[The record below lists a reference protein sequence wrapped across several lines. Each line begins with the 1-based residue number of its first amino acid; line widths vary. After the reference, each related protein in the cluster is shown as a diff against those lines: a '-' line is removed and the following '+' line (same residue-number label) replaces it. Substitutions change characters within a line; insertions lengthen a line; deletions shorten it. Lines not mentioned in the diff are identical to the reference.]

1 MKKLSINIKLILLVC
16 LGLVFVGAVVVIE
29 TISNSSI
36 NKTNNENFAIM
47 ERANLEFRDK
57 AVNAQER
64 LDQIQEVLNSVQLA
78 RISEKSYFQFYKP
91 EYERQLNEHVNQALD
106 GLKKVNKNEST
117 ESLRTTL
124 QSYQQDF
131 GKIVSLQKQIEGLN
145 ASIVDQF
152 TNLHELLG
160 KSEARIIENRFEK
173 QMMGEELSPAEAH
186 FATMIAQSFR
196 TVDFLASMRSQ
207 YLLTDNTAY
216 IERLVAHFESKMGG
230 ETASIRQAAKV
241 LDEPVFEQAAETYKA
256 VIYSA
261 YDQTLMTQKL
271 FNQQKDTSE
280 RLNAYGMVLTGTGKK
295 LVNGIAQQMD
305 AERIASVN
313 KIEEAKE
320 NRIASLTKAHK
331 SVFLIL
337 VIALGAGAVIS
348 TLLAVFIIRSITK
361 PINAVIAGLQSSAD
375 DVSSASGQMKSASQ
389 SLAEGASEQAATI
402 EETSSSLEEMSS
414 MTKQNAENSSQAD
427 KLMQE
432 ANIVV
437 SQANDSMSNLT
448 VSMDEIAKA
457 SEETSKIIK
466 TIDEI
471 AFQTNLLALNAAVEA
486 ARAGEAGAGFAV
498 VADEV
503 RNLAMRAAEAASETA
518 QLIEGTVKKVGQG
531 GSLVQD
537 TNDAFGKVSEST
549 SKVGELVGEISAASR
564 EQSEGI
570 EQINRAV
577 VEMDKVVQQNAAGA
591 EESASSAA
599 EMNSQADNMQSYV
612 VDLAV
617 LVGGKGKAQAHD
629 RSGKTNDHAAAHM
642 PLEQSETQPLKRP
655 AIADDPE
662 RMIPF
667 EDDDF
672 EDF

>member
-36 NKTNNENFAIM
+36 NKTNDENFAMM
-47 ERANLEFRDK
+47 EQANLEYREK
-57 AVNAQER
+57 TVSAQER
-64 LDQIQEVLNSVQLA
+64 LDQIQEVLSSVQLA
-78 RISEKSYFQFYKP
+78 RIVEKSYFQFYKP
-91 EYERQLNEHVNQALD
+91 EYERQLDKHVSHALD
-106 GLKKVNKNEST
+106 VLKKVKHNEST
-117 ESLRTTL
+117 ETLQSTL

-131 GKIVSLQKQIEGLN
+131 GKIVGLHKQIEDLN

-152 TNLHELLG
+152 TSLKELLG
-160 KSEARIIENRFEK
+160 KSETLIIESRFEK
-173 QMMGEELSPAEAH
+173 QMMGEELSAAEAH

-207 YLLTDNTAY
+207 YLLTDDPVY
-216 IERLVAHFESKMGG
+216 IDRLVEHFESKMGG

-241 LDEPVFEQAAETYKA
+241 LDEPVHAQAAETYKE
-256 VIYSA
+256 VIYNA
-261 YDQTLMTQKL
+261 YEQTLMTQKL
-271 FNQQKDTSE
+271 FMQQKETSE
-280 RLNAYGMVLTGTGKK
+280 RLNTYGAVLADTGKT
-295 LVNGIAQQMD
+295 LVNGITKQMD
-305 AERIASVN
+305 AERIASVE
-313 KIEEAKE
+313 KIEEAKQ
-320 NRIASLTKAHK
+320 NRVASLAKAHK
-331 SVFLIL
+331 SVFYIL
-337 VIALGAGAVIS
+337 VIALGTGAVIS
-348 TLLAVFIIRSITK
+348 ILLAVFIIRSITQ
-361 PINAVIAGLQSSAD
+361 PINGVIAGLQSSAD
-375 DVSSASGQMKSASQ
+375 NVSSASGQMKVASR

-414 MTKQNAENSSQAD
+414 MTKQNDENSSQAD
-427 KLMQE
+427 SLMQE
-432 ANIVV
+432 ANNVV
-437 SQANDSMSNLT
+437 SRANASMSNLT
-448 VSMDEIAKA
+448 VSMKEIAKA

-518 QLIEGTVKKVGQG
+518 QLIEGTVKKVDQG

-537 TNDAFGKVSEST
+537 TNEAFVQVSEST

-564 EQSEGI
+564 EQAEGI

-577 VEMDKVVQQNAAGA
+577 GEMDKVVQQNAAGA

-599 EMNSQADNMQSYV
+599 EMSSQAENMQSYV
-612 VDLAV
+612 VDLAT
-617 LVGGKGKAQAHD
+617 LVGGKGKVQGHDRAADANAHSTVGMPSNQSQSEVRKQPEIAHD
-629 RSGKTNDHAAAHM
+629 
-642 PLEQSETQPLKRP
+642 
-655 AIADDPE
+655 PE
-662 RMIPF
+662 KMIPF
-667 EDDDF
+667 EEDDF
-672 EDF
+672 QEF